1 MKSMSNEK
9 KTRGLNRR
17 QFLQR
22 GALAA
27 AGVSMMPSRV
37 LGNSFLEV
45 LGPTS
50 PKRVVICGAGLAG
63 MVAGYE
69 LSQLG
74 HNVTILEARM
84 RPGGRAHTLRE
95 PFSDGL
101 YAEAGA
107 ARIPDNHDLTLKYI
121 KMFDVSLEPMYP
133 SRQQA
138 VRLDGGQR
146 RVVGPEGF
154 TEALGQNFGS
164 ELGGNPSRWSKV
176 KGGTDLFPKAFAQ
189 RLADKIHY
197 GAPVVRIE
205 QDANSAR
212 AIFLHNN
219 SPETIS
225 ADHILCAMPFSVL
238 RRVELPATNFSERK
252 RDIIQKLQYDS
263 VSRVYLQ
270 SKKRFWEEKG
280 LSGFAFTN
288 EAVEIWQ
295 PTWSQPGPRGILM
308 TYARPGQA
316 ESIASLKETERIS
329 STLTQLD
336 GIFPGLR
343 ENFEGGTSKVW
354 MEDEW
359 SRGAWSFVGPRDF
372 VTANQAEGRIHF
384 AGEHLSPFFS
394 WMQGALQSGLR
405 AVKEINEAV

>member
-1 MKSMSNEK
+1 MLKIMEK

-17 QFLQR
+17 QFLKR

-27 AGVSMMPSRV
+27 AGVSIVPSRL

-45 LGPTS
+45 LGPAS

-84 RPGGRAHTLRE
+84 RPGGRVHTLRE

-121 KMFDVSLEPMYP
+121 KMFDVPLEPMYP
-133 SRQQA
+133 LRLQS

-164 ELGGNPSRWSKV
+164 ELGGNPARWSKV
-176 KGGTDLFPKAFAQ
+176 KGGSDLFPKAFAQ

-212 AIFLHNN
+212 AVFLHNG
-219 SPETIS
+219 SPETMS
-225 ADHILCAMPFSVL
+225 ADRILCAMPFSVL
-238 RRVELPATNFSERK
+238 RRVELPTTNFSERK

-316 ESIASLKETERIS
+316 EQIASLKESERIS
-329 STLTQLD
+329 STLNQLD
-336 GIFPGLR
+336 TIFPGLR
-343 ENFEGGTSKVW
+343 ENCEGGTSKCW

-372 VTANQAEGRIHF
+372 VTASQAEGRIHF

-394 WMQGALQSGLR
+394 WMQGALSSGLR
-405 AVKEINEAV
+405 AVKEINEAA

>member
-1 MKSMSNEK
+1 MSKRKED
-9 KTRGLNRR
+9 TERGLNRR

-27 AGVSMMPSRV
+27 AGVSLLPK
-37 LGNSFLEV
+37 NSIGRALISV
-45 LGPTS
+45 A
-50 PKRVVICGAGLAG
+50 PKRVVILGAGLAG

-107 ARIPDNHDLTLKYI
+107 ARIPDNHDLTLKYL
-121 KMFDVSLEPMYP
+121 KLFEVGLEPMYP
-133 SRQQA
+133 SRLQA

-176 KGGTDLFPKAFAQ
+176 KGGTDMFPKAFAQ
-189 RLADKIHY
+189 RLADKILY
-197 GAPVVRIE
+197 GSPAVRIE

-212 AIFLHNN
+212 VIFLHGG
-219 SPETIS
+219 SPQTIS
-225 ADHILCAMPFSVL
+225 ADHILCAMPFSTL
-238 RRVELPATNFSERK
+238 RRVELPASFSERK
-252 RDIIQKLQYDS
+252 RDIIQKLQYDA

-270 SKKRFWEEKG
+270 AKKRSWEEKG
-280 LSGFAFTN
+280 LSGFAFTK

-308 TYARPGQA
+308 TYARPGEA
-316 ESIASLKETERIS
+316 ERIASLKESERIS

-336 GIFPGLR
+336 GIFPGLS

-354 MEDEW
+354 MDDEW
-359 SRGAWSFVGPRDF
+359 SRGAWSFVGMRDF

-405 AVKEINEAV
+405 AVKEINEAA

>member
-1 MKSMSNEK
+1 MPDEK

-17 QFLQR
+17 QFLQSSV
-22 GALAA
+22 LAA
-27 AGVSMMPSRV
+27 AGVSLLPA
-37 LGNSFLEV
+37 NSIGRSLID
-45 LGPTS
+45 LRGPVA
-50 PKRVVICGAGLAG
+50 PKRVLILGAGLAG

-74 HNVTILEARM
+74 HAVTILEARM
-84 RPGGRAHTLRE
+84 RPGGRVHTLRE

-107 ARIPDNHDLTLKYI
+107 ARIPENHDLTLKYI
-121 KMFDVSLEPMYP
+121 KMFDVPLEPMYP
-133 SRQQA
+133 SRLQA

-146 RVVGPEGF
+146 RLVGPEGF
-154 TEALGQNFGS
+154 TEALGRNFGD
-164 ELGGNPSRWSKV
+164 ELGGNPARWSKV
-176 KGGTDLFPKAFAQ
+176 KGGSDLFPKAFAQ

-212 AIFLHNN
+212 AVFLHHG
-219 SPETIS
+219 SPETMS

-238 RRVELPATNFSERK
+238 RRVELPTTNFSERK
-252 RDIIQKLQYDS
+252 RDIIQKLEYDS

-280 LSGFAFTN
+280 LCGFAFTD

-316 ESIASLKETERIS
+316 ERIASLKESERIS

-343 ENFEGGTSKVW
+343 ENFEGGTSKCW
-354 MEDEW
+354 IEDEW
-359 SRGAWSFVGPRDF
+359 SRGAWSFVGLRDF
-372 VTANQAEGRIHF
+372 VKANEAEGRIHF
-384 AGEHLSPFFS
+384 AGEHLSPVFS
-394 WMQGALQSGLR
+394 WMQGALSSGLR
-405 AVKEINEAV
+405 AVKEINEAA